1 MGKYGSVSSAIA
13 RIKWGMAKTKKLRG
27 GVEKLIFS
35 VKQKPRADLTPL
47 RFHHPLPSKLHGSGS
62 YHDGTPTLRMRCS
75 PLGMLTNKDLTPN
88 LLSCGEKNSWGRIR
102 N

>member
-35 VKQKPRADLTPL
+35 VEQGPRADLTPYDL
-47 RFHHPLPSKLHGSGS
+47 PLFQIWFERFSDREGENKSFIRYS
-62 YHDGTPTLRMRCS
+62 FVSTI
-75 PLGMLTNKDLTPN
+75 TNIPDTRHI
-88 LLSCGEKNSWGRIR
+88 G
-102 N
+102 

>member
-35 VKQKPRADLTPL
+35 VEQEPRADLIP
-47 RFHHPLPSKLHGSGS
+47 
-62 YHDGTPTLRMRCS
+62 
-75 PLGMLTNKDLTPN
+75 
-88 LLSCGEKNSWGRIR
+88 LLS
-102 N
+102 